1 MPYPKHP
8 EAILVKNEFYPDGL
22 KEIDV
27 WNYYQSAKDK
37 LISEVSGRD
46 LMIFVAID
54 VNKTTVLRKGKTTN
68 FVRLNRSNWDDTF
81 HPRMLSVHSTMHNT
95 EEIGIIDID
104 GDDFDNNKQATI
116 DTYEYVTSKFGF
128 IDSAFIKFTGKN
140 SFHIVCN
147 LRRPTYIDSVKIMF
161 RNYLERS
168 DLNKDYF
175 IDEMRRGNKDIP
187 NLDLSSNKWRG
198 GYITLH
204 SLSTVGL
211 RSMKVDPGKVRSF
224 KKEYAMIKI
233 EAKKT
238 PPS

>member
-8 EAILVKNEFYPDGL
+8 EAILVKNEFYPSGL

-37 LISEVSGRD
+37 LIVEVSGRD
-46 LMIFVAID
+46 LMVFVAID

-68 FVRLNRSNWDDTF
+68 FVRLNRSNWDDIF
-81 HPRMLSVHSTMHNT
+81 HARMLSIHSTMHNT

-104 GDDFDNNKQATI
+104 GDDFGNNKQATI
-116 DTYEYVTSKFGF
+116 DTYNYAIANFPF
-128 IDSAFIKFTGKN
+128 IDSIFIKFTGKN

-147 LRRPTYIDSVKIMF
+147 LNKARYIDSIRIML

-168 DLNKDYF
+168 GLGKDYY
-175 IDEMRRGNKDIP
+175 IDNSRRSDKTIP

-198 GYITLH
+198 GFITLH
-204 SLSTVGL
+204 SLSTLGL
-211 RSMKVDPGKVRSF
+211 KCMKVDLGRVRSF
-224 KKEYAMIKI
+224 KKEDAII
-233 EAKKT
+233 GG
-238 PPS
+238 

>member
-37 LISEVSGRD
+37 LIVEVSGKD
-46 LMIFVAID
+46 LMIFIAID

-81 HPRMLSVHSTMHNT
+81 HARMLSVHSTMHNT

-104 GDDFDNNKQATI
+104 GEDFVRNKKATI
-116 DTYEYVTSKFGF
+116 DTYEYVTSKFPF

-147 LRRPTYIDSVKIMF
+147 LKRPTYIDSVKLMF
-161 RNYLERS
+161 ENYLTRS
-168 DLNKDYF
+168 ELSRDYF
-175 IDEMRRGNKDIP
+175 IDEMRRRDKAVP

-204 SLSTVGL
+204 SLSTLGL
-211 RSMKVDPGKVRSF
+211 KCMKVDPAKIRAF
-224 KKEYAMIKI
+224 KKEDAII
-233 EAKKT
+233 
-238 PPS
+238 

>member
-8 EAILVKNEFYPDGL
+8 EAILIKNEFYVDGL

-27 WNYYQSAKDK
+27 WNYYQYVKDK
-37 LISEVSGRD
+37 LIVEVSGRD

-54 VNKTTVLRKGKTTN
+54 VNRTTVLRKGKTTN

-81 HPRMLSVHSTMHNT
+81 HPRMLSIHSTMHNT

-104 GDDFDNNKQATI
+104 GEDFKRNKQATI
-116 DTYEYVTSKFGF
+116 DTYEYVTSKFPF

-140 SFHIVCN
+140 SFHVVCN
-147 LRRPTYIDSVKIMF
+147 LKRLTYIDSVKIMF
-161 RNYLERS
+161 ENYLTKSELSR
-168 DLNKDYF
+168 DYF
-175 IDEMRRGNKDIP
+175 IDEMRRADKTVP

-204 SLSTVGL
+204 ALSTLGL
-211 RSMKVDPGKVRSF
+211 RCMKVDPGKIRSF
-224 KKEYAMIKI
+224 KKEDAIIKI
-233 EAKKT
+233 
-238 PPS
+238 